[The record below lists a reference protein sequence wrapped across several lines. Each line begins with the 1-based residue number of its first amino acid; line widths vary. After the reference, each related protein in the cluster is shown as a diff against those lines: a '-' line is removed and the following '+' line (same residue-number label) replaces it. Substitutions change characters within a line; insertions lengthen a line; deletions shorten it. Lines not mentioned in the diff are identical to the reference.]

1 MPMIQVT
8 IFSGHEGRVRPERK
22 FYLTIFGGCTLVRST
37 VARQILAAREA
48 AKQGPSHGGQQF
60 FLTVFGA
67 VEIKCPTMA
76 EEFVDL
82 ADMMRGGSLS
92 MNEWDRAM
100 ATLGRAE
107 FSPAS
112 FTLFGGFEEQVLPSE
127 KEEIDSLAIHRHVG
141 SISEDSGRVLA
152 LGIGQREVDR
162 LSAVRRALQME
173 LA

>member
-1 MPMIQVT
+1 MVQVT
-8 IFSGHEGRVRPERK
+8 IFSGHNGRVRPERK
-22 FYLTIFGGCTLVRST
+22 FYFTLFGGCTLIRPT

-48 AKQGPSHGGQQF
+48 SKQAPHGAGQQF

-92 MNEWDRAM
+92 MADWDKAM
-100 ATLGRAE
+100 STLGRTD

-127 KEEIDSLAIHRHVG
+127 KEEVDSLAIHRHVG

-162 LSAVRRALQME
+162 LSAVRRALQMQ